1 LSAHQSFLRRHSRA
15 QCAGA
20 IWVPFGGFRDLGV
33 GVDFALGDLGPGSL
47 GGLLFLQCR
56 IKKLLRP
63 LSRLAAHPVARVEQL
78 SGL

>member
-1 LSAHQSFLRRHSRA
+1 LSAHQSFSGVIPAHNAREPSGFPL
-15 QCAGA
+15 
-20 IWVPFGGFRDLGV
+20 GGLRDLGV